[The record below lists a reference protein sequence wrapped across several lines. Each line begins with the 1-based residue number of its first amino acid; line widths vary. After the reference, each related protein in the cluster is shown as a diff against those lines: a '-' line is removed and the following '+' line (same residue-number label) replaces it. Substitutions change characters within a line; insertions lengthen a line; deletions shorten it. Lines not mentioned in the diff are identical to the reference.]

1 MGLSQF
7 SSEFY
12 ITTASIRSLG
22 QGNIFRSV
30 CQEFCPQ
37 GGWYPSMHC
46 RWYLSMPCMSPGPH
60 PRGKLR
66 GLAWGVSRPT
76 PRGEVEVSSLGG
88 VSKPTPGGVS
98 RPTPGG
104 GSPGP
109 HLGGSPGPHLGGG
122 VGIPACTEADP
133 PLATDSYCCRQY
145 ASYWNAFL
153 LPNNFSVDIGL
164 NFVMC
169 EQGFTIHLLNLKYKY
184 CGSFYRNTN
193 VSFYLKINEL
203 RLDYPDTF

>member
-12 ITTASIRSLG
+12 ITTAHKRSLG

-66 GLAWGVSRPT
+66 GLAWGSPG
-76 PRGEVEVSSLGG
+76 PHPGG
-88 VSKPTPGGVS
+88 KLRCLASGGLQAHTWGGLQAHTGWGVS
-98 RPTPGG
+98 RPTPGRVSRPTPG
-104 GSPGP
+104 GWVSQ
-109 HLGGSPGPHLGGG
+109 HALRQ
-122 VGIPACTEADP
+122 TP
-133 PLATDSYCCRQY
+133 PR
-145 ASYWNAFL
+145 NRRL
-153 LPNNFSVDIGL
+153 LLQAVRI
-164 NFVMC
+164 
-169 EQGFTIHLLNLKYKY
+169 LLECILVTK
-184 CGSFYRNTN
+184 
-193 VSFYLKINEL
+193 
-203 RLDYPDTF
+203 